1 MLYNGHAG
9 GRKSDVGDH
18 RCARPS
24 RHDRRER
31 DMLERPGRYRGLRIL
46 TLALLSLVLA
56 GLFGVVLRQSWT
68 TNAGSAR
75 IVADDRSRVAYLG
88 PLAHLIGA
96 LSEAQSAAVREIPV
110 DRAAVQSAVDAVD
123 AVDKTYG
130 TALATTTR
138 WTDLRDRANGV
149 VAQSTAGRAAYQSYS
164 DVLTLALD
172 LAVRVGDTSDQIIEP
187 QLDSFYV
194 IDTALLRLPRV
205 LVSAGRAADLAT
217 LATAG
222 TGPVAPADAVQVS
235 VAQHDVAQAAADA
248 SASLSK
254 GIEVTNR
261 SVVGAGLAGQLDGF
275 RAAVDVFAPPAV
287 LDTPSAPADLSSL
300 PPAAGLVRV
309 TALALIDAVLTQ
321 LDSLLADR
329 QASLANQRQLAIGM
343 SAGGG
348 VVLLLMLWVAVVHL
362 RVRRAPDGPPPDEDV
377 PADDAVRLLG
387 AGELT
392 FAGGSRDHAL

>member
-1 MLYNGHAG
+1 M
-9 GRKSDVGDH
+9 V
-18 RCARPS
+18 
-24 RHDRRER
+24 
-31 DMLERPGRYRGLRIL
+31 ERPVRYRGLRIL

-56 GLFGVVLRQSWT
+56 GMFAVVLRQSWT
-68 TNAGSAR
+68 TDAGSAR
-75 IVADDRSRVAYLG
+75 IVTDDRNRVAYLG

-110 DRAAVQSAVDAVD
+110 DRVAVQSAVDGVD
-123 AVDKTYG
+123 AVDKVYG
-130 TALATTTR
+130 TVLATTPR
-138 WTDLRDRANGV
+138 WTDLRDRVNTV
-149 VAQSTAGRAAYQSYS
+149 TAQSTNGRAAYQAYA

-205 LVSAGRAADLAT
+205 IVSAGRAADLAT

-222 TGPVAPADAVQVS
+222 TGPVAPQDAVQVS

-254 GIEVTNR
+254 GIEATSR
-261 SVVGAGLAGQLDGF
+261 SVLGAGLAGQLDGF
-275 RAAVDVFAPPAV
+275 RAAVDTFAPPAV
-287 LDTPSAPADLSSL
+287 LDTPTAPADLSSL

-309 TALALIDAVLTQ
+309 TALALIDAVLSQ

-329 QASLANQRQLAIGM
+329 ATTLGRQRELAIG
-343 SAGGG
+343 ATVAGG

-362 RVRRAPDGPPPDEDV
+362 RVRRVGDGPPPDGTAADGGDGG
-377 PADDAVRLLG
+377 DDAVRLLG
-387 AGELT
+387 ASELT
-392 FAGGSRDHAL
+392 FAGGSRDHAR